1 MELLD
6 VVTAEGIPTGEV
18 IERKAAHQQGI
29 RHRTAHLW
37 LLRRHQGEL
46 QVLLQRRSLNKD
58 SNPGCF
64 DISSAGHIP
73 AGMDYIPSCLRELRE
88 ELGLAL
94 EPRQLH
100 YCGQRRFFYRE
111 TFHGEPFLDN
121 QVSNVYC
128 AWLDAEPKEMT
139 LQTSEVDSVL
149 WMGLQACLTAVEQ
162 NTIPHCIKP
171 EELAMV
177 LNYALEVQ
185 P

>member
-58 SNPGCF
+58 SNPGCY

-100 YCGQRRFFYRE
+100 YWSA
-111 TFHGEPFLDN
+111 P
-121 QVSNVYC
+121 
-128 AWLDAEPKEMT
+128 
-139 LQTSEVDSVL
+139 VL
-149 WMGLQACLTAVEQ
+149 LSGDLPW
-162 NTIPHCIKP
+162 
-171 EELAMV
+171 
-177 LNYALEVQ
+177 
-185 P
+185 